1 MGKTFPKFWRIK
13 MSNVIALQAPAPR
26 PQSTPL
32 QQYAAEIITFL
43 SEDDDCES
51 VFETLRLA
59 GYSQ

>member
-1 MGKTFPKFWRIK
+1 